1 MCLVVDRPRELRIRT
16 ERSEAEGIRISVE
29 DSGLGVAPEHRD
41 RIFEPF
47 FTTKPHGMG
56 MGLMFCRSVVES
68 LGGRLG
74 VTENMPHGVAVWFTL
89 PVDEAAVRPAG
100 EPRP

>member
-1 MCLVVDRPRELRIRT
+1 M
-16 ERSEAEGIRISVE
+16 E
-29 DSGLGVAPEHRD
+29 DSGPGIAPEHRD

-68 LGGRLG
+68 HGGRLG
-74 VTENMPHGVAVWFTL
+74 VSENVPHGLAVWFNL
-89 PVDEAAVRPAG
+89 PVDETAVRPAG
-100 EPRP
+100 EPTHEAG